1 MTTQAAEAL
10 GAISLET
17 NIPSLKNSLVSDPAQ
32 EVQETCELAL
42 TRIEELRSVQSN
54 DESSNMSSSPFFSVD
69 PATPASCSSTDLLR
83 FGRCNQR
90 STDKHFFTNYGLLFS
105 ILMISPGQGSSFE

>member
-1 MTTQAAEAL
+1 MTMQAAEAL
-10 GAISLET
+10 GAISLEI

-32 EVQETCELAL
+32 EVRETCELAL

-54 DESSNMSSSPFFSVD
+54 DESSTMSSSPFLSVD

-83 FGRCNQR
+83 FAQCSQR
-90 STDKHFFTNYGLLFS
+90 STDKLFLPIMVCS
-105 ILMISPGQGSSFE
+105 LVF

>member
-1 MTTQAAEAL
+1 MTMQAAEAL
-10 GAISLET
+10 GAISLEI

-32 EVQETCELAL
+32 EVRETCELAL

-54 DESSNMSSSPFFSVD
+54 DESSNMSSSPFLSVD

-83 FGRCNQR
+83 FARCNQR
-90 STDKHFFTNYGLLFS
+90 STDKLFLPIMVCS
-105 ILMISPGQGSSFE
+105 LVF